1 MLSRRSVR
9 VKVIQLLYSVSRDET
24 LTRKDI
30 LKRYKESIDSSYEL
44 FLFSLFSIVQIARIA
59 EEDKSN
65 RQSKHIQTD
74 LDKAFE
80 AKIFTNA
87 KVQSIE
93 KNKKLQ
99 KIFDSYNFRERTDKD
114 VYRNIYFE
122 FAKEESYQNYIAN
135 AASTDE
141 DDLDNLLELF
151 RFCRQ
156 SETYNGLIED
166 QFVTWEDDKS
176 LVIGSIKKVLKGL
189 PFDDG
194 DFFKEFFPEDEMVKD
209 FGELLLTR
217 TFEDDK
223 SLVDIIDPML
233 KNWKKERVAL
243 LDMIMMKMAVIEF
256 LHCETI
262 PVKVTLNEYVEIAKQ
277 YSTSKSKDFIN
288 GVLESVRKN
297 LVEENKIN
305 KAGRGLE
312 E

>member
-65 RQSKHIQTD
+65 RQSKHIQSD
-74 LDKAFE
+74 LDKAFDS
-80 AKIFTNA
+80 KIFTNG
-87 KVQSIE
+87 KIQSIE

-114 VYRNIYFE
+114 VFRNIYFD
-122 FAKEESYQNYIAN
+122 FAKEESYQLYLSTID
-135 AASTDE
+135 STDE
-141 DDLDNLLELF
+141 DDLNILLDLF

-217 TFEDDK
+217 TFEEDT
-223 SLVDIIDPML
+223 SLIEIIDSML
-233 KNWKKERVAL
+233 KNWKKERVAI
-243 LDMIMMKMAVIEF
+243 LDMIMMKMAVVEF

-262 PVKVTLNEYVEIAKQ
+262 PVKVTLNEYVEIAKL

-288 GVLESVRKN
+288 GVLESVRKSFIDAG
-297 LVEENKIN
+297 KIN
-305 KAGRGLE
+305 KEGRGLE